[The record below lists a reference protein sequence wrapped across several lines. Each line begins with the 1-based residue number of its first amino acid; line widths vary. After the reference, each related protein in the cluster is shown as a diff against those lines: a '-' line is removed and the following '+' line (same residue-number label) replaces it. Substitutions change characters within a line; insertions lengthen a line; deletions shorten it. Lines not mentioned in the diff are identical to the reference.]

1 MITLLGT
8 IVFATVV
15 AIGLADRNSGL
26 SLLEKYDSDR
36 DGTEPAPG
44 RPPRARRDHSS

>member
-8 IVFATVV
+8 VVFAVVV

-26 SLLEKYDSDR
+26 SLLQRYDADR
-36 DGTEPAPG
+36 DGTERAPDG
-44 RPPRARRDHSS
+44 PPRARRDHSS